1 MEPLVEI
8 KNLSIRFPEGNS
20 TFEAV
25 KGISFSIGKGEI
37 VGVVGESGSGKSMS
51 ALALMGLL
59 PKDAEIA
66 SGSLC
71 FQGEDLVTMK
81 PEKRRQLCGSKMAMV
96 FQEPMTSLNPVLKIE
111 RQVGESLRIHTKLG
125 NAEIH
130 ERVVQAL
137 SEVGLPDPEGLC
149 GKYPHELSGGMRQR
163 VMIAQAMINSP
174 SLLIADEPTTALDCV
189 VQAQILELLR
199 NIHRTK
205 GTSILF
211 ISHDL
216 NVVRALCSRVI
227 VVYKG
232 EIVAE
237 GQTEDVLLHPKH
249 EYTRHLVASIPE
261 GEKGE
266 SSGGEILRLTDLNVF
281 YDVRGGLFRKK
292 GKKHVIHDLNLSA
305 REGEIVGIVGE
316 SGCGKSTLSKTI
328 LGLHDN
334 YTGEVKVRDGVRPQ
348 MVFQDPAGSLNPA
361 RTIGW
366 ILEEPLRLRGIRD
379 RTERR
384 QLVKEMLENVGLDE
398 SFAAR
403 HPRELSGGQKQ
414 RISIGVALLMD
425 PRLVIADEP
434 VSALDVTVQSQILNL
449 LLKLHAEKQMTILF
463 ISHDLNVVRGL
474 CSRVMVI
481 YKGVIVE
488 EGLAEEIYE
497 HPAHP
502 YTKLLLEAAIGGD
515 TMELD
520 AEAGKQSA
528 EKCIFYERCPKRRE
542 ACAHV
547 PLSPEAVQLSRTH
560 WARCIQIGII

>member
-1 MEPLVEI
+1 MPHLLEVEGLTTVFDSDYGRTVSVDHV
-8 KNLSIRFPEGNS
+8 NFH
-20 TFEAV
+20 V
-25 KGISFSIGKGEI
+25 DKGEVVCI
-37 VGVVGESGSGKSMS
+37 VGESGCGKSVTS
-51 ALALMGLL
+51 LSIMGLL
-59 PKDAEIA
+59 GRGGTVTE
-66 SGSLC
+66 GSVVFEDKNLLTMTEKELDKIRGDRLTMI
-71 FQGEDLVTMK
+71 FQDPL
-81 PEKRRQLCGSKMAMV
+81 
-96 FQEPMTSLNPVLKIE
+96 TSLDPVFT
-111 RQVGESLRIHTKLG
+111 VGNQLMESIRKHMRLSKEEARKRAEQILG
-125 NAEIH
+125 K
-130 ERVVQAL
+130 
-137 SEVGLPDPEGLC
+137 VGMPDPHGVMK
-149 GKYPHELSGGMRQR
+149 KYPHTLSGGMRQR

-232 EIVAE
+232 EIVEE

-379 RTERR
+379 RAERR

-481 YKGVIVE
+481 YRGVIVE

-560 WARCIQIGII
+560 WARCIQIEA

>member
-1 MEPLVEI
+1 MFEHDEVVLEAKHVTR
-8 KNLSIRFPEGNS
+8 RFP
-20 TFEAV
+20 
-25 KGISFSIGKGEI
+25 
-37 VGVVGESGSGKSMS
+37 
-51 ALALMGLL
+51 
-59 PKDAEIA
+59 A
-66 SGSLC
+66 SG
-71 FQGEDLVTMK
+71 GRTLV
-81 PEKRRQLCGSKMAMV
+81 A
-96 FQEPMTSLNPVLKIE
+96 NDDINLK
-111 RQVGESLRIHTKLG
+111 
-125 NAEIH
+125 
-130 ERVVQAL
+130 
-137 SEVGLPDPEGLC
+137 
-149 GKYPHELSGGMRQR
+149 
-163 VMIAQAMINSP
+163 
-174 SLLIADEPTTALDCV
+174 
-189 VQAQILELLR
+189 
-199 NIHRTK
+199 
-205 GTSILF
+205 F
-211 ISHDL
+211 
-216 NVVRALCSRVI
+216 
-227 VVYKG
+227 YKG
-232 EIVAE
+232 K
-237 GQTEDVLLHPKH
+237 TL
-249 EYTRHLVASIPE
+249 
-261 GEKGE
+261 
-266 SSGGEILRLTDLNVF
+266 
-281 YDVRGGLFRKK
+281 GL
-292 GKKHVIHDLNLSA
+292 
-305 REGEIVGIVGE
+305 VGE
-316 SGCGKSTLSKTI
+316 SGCGKSTFMRFLVSLDTPSEGEI
-328 LGLHDN
+328 LYRGKDITKLK
-334 YTGEVKVRDGVRPQ
+334 GEELRQNRQNIQ

-379 RTERR
+379 RAERR

-481 YKGVIVE
+481 YRGVIVE

-528 EKCIFYERCPKRRE
+528 EPERDSRMEKPERGQTKENLLENQEKERSVQNAPKKIAGSGEKCIFYERCPKRRE

-560 WARCIQIGII
+560 WARCIQIEA